1 MQEFFGR
8 RVEMDKGFQRYE
20 ALRDKA
26 GLIDANVAKA
36 AGFRPSV
43 LSDWKAGRYKPKV
56 DKLAKIAA
64 ALGCGLEELLDFEEV

>member
-1 MQEFFGR
+1 MA
-8 RVEMDKGFQRYE
+8 RYE
-20 ALRDKA
+20 DYSVLRDTA
-26 GLIDANVAKA
+26 GLTDAKVSELSGVA
-36 AGFRPSV
+36 PST